1 MVVPAPESVVIRR
14 GQEGAQ
20 TGKVRKADGAEVDG
34 VVGDGVVGE
43 NPEATF
49 RAHT

>member
-34 VVGDGVVGE
+34 VVGE